1 MRHVAVLA
9 AAWKLVVRCLL
20 GCCTLDVVAG
30 LEDGLLDV
38 LWLDLRVVVRRLE
51 FLRVLVP

>member
-9 AAWKLVVRCLL
+9 AAWQLVVGCLV
-20 GCCTLDVVAG
+20 GRCTLDVVAG
-30 LEDGLLDV
+30 LEDGLLDI
-38 LWLDLRVVVRRLE
+38 LWLGLGVVVRRLE